1 MKKAKVLIAVF
12 AAMFLFAT
20 AFAKT
25 DYSKTIAGAW
35 SFDMGGGFMA
45 TVEYKA
51 DGSLVQKMGDLTMAG
66 TYKIQGDKLT
76 TTVQGQVTVFTIV
89 SGDATTMTVKRD
101 KDGKTVVYK
110 KK

>member
-1 MKKAKVLIAVF
+1 MKKAKVLIAVL
-12 AAMFLFAT
+12 AAMFLFAA

-25 DYSKTIAGAW
+25 DFGKTIAGAW

-51 DGSLVQKMGDLTMAG
+51 DGSLVQKMGDLTMTG
-66 TYKIQGDKLT
+66 TYKVQGNKLT
-76 TTVQGQVTVFTIV
+76 TTVQGQVTAFTIV
-89 SGDATTMTVKRD
+89 SGDASTMTVKRD